1 MGRHLRWRGVTSVI
15 GMYGALYL
23 LQGNANVVSDVN
35 EEDRYSSAVD
45 EE

>member
-1 MGRHLRWRGVTSVI
+1 MTPVI

-23 LQGNANVVSDVN
+23 LQGNASVVSDVN
-35 EEDRYSSAVD
+35 EEERYSSAAD